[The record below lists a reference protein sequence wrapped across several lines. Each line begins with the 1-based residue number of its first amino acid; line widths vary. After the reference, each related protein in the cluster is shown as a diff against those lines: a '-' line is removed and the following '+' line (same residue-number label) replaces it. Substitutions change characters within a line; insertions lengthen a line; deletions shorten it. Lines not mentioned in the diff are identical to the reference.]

1 MIARAAGS
9 SESPCSDSA
18 SSGIA
23 NTIESSGSRQPIT
36 PVEHGSTASPPLSPS
51 DAAAAS
57 HTASASPTPVPSA
70 HTFEIL
76 LFTRIACSALPSD
89 SRLRPILIGAPQK
102 ALRVKTAAQL
112 DVGLSSTT
120 AVRFIVAVIFA
131 SFGVN
136 VKPLVPTRKPAG
148 SSAIASRAARC
159 ASSDANSVGAAA
171 RTADRAAPRA
181 CTGDRASV

>member
-1 MIARAAGS
+1 M
-9 SESPCSDSA
+9 
-18 SSGIA
+18 
-23 NTIESSGSRQPIT
+23 
-36 PVEHGSTASPPLSPS
+36 
-51 DAAAAS
+51 
-57 HTASASPTPVPSA
+57 
-70 HTFEIL
+70 
-76 LFTRIACSALPSD
+76 
-89 SRLRPILIGAPQK
+89 
-102 ALRVKTAAQL
+102 KTAAQF

-159 ASSDANSVGAAA
+159 SSSDANSVGAAA